1 MTEETAHLSGQSPES
16 LGLPLVSIIV
26 TNYNYARFVG
36 DCLRSIARQSYRH
49 IECLI
54 IDDVSTDGSVETI
67 RRVIADLDEAAAAE
81 AGRFQLIALSEN
93 GGQMNAFI
101 EGFRQATGEFVV
113 FVDADDWL
121 FADFVETHVAAH
133 LNPSHTAG
141 LSCSNE
147 VLVDAEGRAIGG
159 GFENWQRPCP
169 DGGPDGRPGVTCR
182 LSPAGS
188 TRAVPVSGWRDAWSL
203 GDRARFGGAGT
214 AAGPDLVHVDHDGN
228 PLREWIW
235 STTSAIMFR
244 RRVLELVLTDSARP
258 IRICADYY
266 LLQFSHLIGGSLLV
280 QAAHGC
286 YRRHGANGFAQ
297 SGVIGRGA
305 RLGSN
310 TAELSYPQMIDLI
323 RHEVVARYPEFCEAL
338 GEPKTLRLL
347 AGLSPPT
354 RLGAALGCIGR
365 GRWRLKGTFA
375 GLYVLRRARLAAL
388 ALRERLRFA

>member
-1 MTEETAHLSGQSPES
+1 MTEETAHPSGGAAES
-16 LGLPLVSIIV
+16 LGLPLVSVIV

-54 IDDVSTDGSVETI
+54 VDDVSTDGSVETI
-67 RRVIADLDEAAAAE
+67 RRVIADLEDH
-81 AGRFQLIALSEN
+81 GRFRLIALTEN

-101 EGFRQATGEFVV
+101 EGFRRATGEFVV

-133 LNPSHTAG
+133 LNPRYPAG

-159 GFENWQRPCP
+159 GFENWQHPCP
-169 DGGPDGRPGVTCR
+169 DGGSGETGR
-182 LSPAGS
+182 LDPAGS
-188 TRAVPVSGWRDAWSL
+188 TQAVPVFGWHEAWTL
-203 GDRARFGGAGT
+203 GDHAVCNAPTTAGA
-214 AAGPDLVHVDHDGN
+214 DLVHVGHDGN

-280 QAAHGC
+280 QTAHGC

-310 TAELSYPQMIDLI
+310 TAELSYPQMFDLI
-323 RHEVVARYPEFCEAL
+323 RREVVARYPEFCEAL

-347 AGLSPPT
+347 AGLSPPI
-354 RLGAALGCIGR
+354 RFGAALGCIGR
-365 GRWRLKGTFA
+365 GRWKLKGAFV
-375 GLYVLRRARLAAL
+375 GLYALRRIRLLAL
-388 ALRERLRFA
+388 ALRARLRFA